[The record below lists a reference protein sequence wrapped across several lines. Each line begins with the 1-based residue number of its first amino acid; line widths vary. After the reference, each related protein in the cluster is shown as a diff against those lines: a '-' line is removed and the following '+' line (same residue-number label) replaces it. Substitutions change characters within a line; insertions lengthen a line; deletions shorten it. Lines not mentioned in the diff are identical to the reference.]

1 MYNKRM
7 RKIFVVGNIG
17 CGKTTFCKMLEEE
30 LTKLGRA
37 VARLDLDNIA
47 LGIAKNVEI
56 IQQIKDEFGDYK
68 TREDLARIVFKSK
81 DALDRLNEITHPYIY
96 EQMLINFENYEEM
109 GTDYVIVEETAYQ
122 GHEDRFARHADF
134 LVCVICD
141 EGLRQARCIEKGMHL
156 VDFAQR
162 TTLQVPQMSMMEDAD
177 IIINNNNDAVSLRE
191 KVIHFINSFN

>member
-1 MYNKRM
+1 M
-7 RKIFVVGNIG
+7 RKIFVIGNIG
-17 CGKTTFCKMLEEE
+17 CGKSTFCKMLEEE

-37 VARLDLDNIA
+37 VATINLDKIA
-47 LGIAKNVEI
+47 TGISKNAEI
-56 IQQIKDEFGDYK
+56 QEQIKAEFGEYE

-81 DALDRLNEITHPYIY
+81 DALDKLNAIMHPIIY
-96 EQMLINFENYEEM
+96 EQMLTNFNNYEEM

-122 GHEDRFARHADF
+122 GENDRFARHADF

-162 TTLQVPQMSMMEDAD
+162 TTLQISQMSMMADAD
-177 IIINNNNDAVSLRE
+177 IIINNNNDAVGLRE
-191 KVIHFINSFN
+191 KVLNFINSFN

>member
-1 MYNKRM
+1 
-7 RKIFVVGNIG
+7 
-17 CGKTTFCKMLEEE
+17 MLEEE

-37 VARLDLDNIA
+37 VATINLDKIA
-47 LGIAKNVEI
+47 TGISKNAEI
-56 IQQIKDEFGDYK
+56 QEQIKAEFGEYE

-81 DALDRLNEITHPYIY
+81 DALDKLNAIMHPIIY
-96 EQMLINFENYEEM
+96 EQMLTNFNNYEEM

-122 GHEDRFARHADF
+122 GENDRFARHADF

-162 TTLQVPQMSMMEDAD
+162 TTLQISQMSMMADAD
-177 IIINNNNDAVSLRE
+177 IIINNNNDAVGLRE
-191 KVIHFINSFN
+191 KVLNFINSFN